1 MQSNNEKKCWCHC
14 HCVGMNCPEVLDQT
28 VSHTIT
34 VCKHCNAFYED
45 ESCQPQNEAKDIRK
59 AEILMVIKNNL
70 DVLAQVGND
79 GTTLKETI
87 MNDIKLLIQ
96 QPPPMTTH
104 KQSEKECEC
113 YKDTSTGW
121 FCPKHLPNG
130 HLASRESTEEKT
142 VQDVL
147 MNHIVDKTKKTVY
160 PINLIPSLEGWEKE
174 FDDFMIQEYG
184 KWKIGRVEAKQFIK
198 SLLLQER
205 QRAADI
211 VNGYIQVSDD
221 AVSKFVNGTF
231 EDIKKE
237 ILNPETN

>member
-1 MQSNNEKKCWCHC
+1 
-14 HCVGMNCPEVLDQT
+14 
-28 VSHTIT
+28 
-34 VCKHCNAFYED
+34 
-45 ESCQPQNEAKDIRK
+45 
-59 AEILMVIKNNL
+59 
-70 DVLAQVGND
+70 
-79 GTTLKETI
+79 
-87 MNDIKLLIQ
+87 
-96 QPPPMTTH
+96 MTTH
-104 KQSEKECEC
+104 KQSEKSKCCDAEISFHKVWEGTEYEACSAHPICKKCKKKCESIC
-113 YKDTSTGW
+113 
-121 FCPKHLPNG
+121 LPT
-130 HLASRESTEEKT
+130 SRESTEEKT

-160 PINLIPSLEGWEKE
+160 PINLILSLEGWEKE